1 MRKLFAG
8 LMATALIATAFVFP
22 ANAAYTAT
30 ENFHV
35 YINGGSVVSS
45 KRAEKQLATALPM
58 WAWVVEQEGS
68 SVDWLP
74 SEYVNI
80 TPQLSSKR
88 TLLMKDRF
96 PCITSMDMVSRVP
109 SIRWRSS
116 MITITHIRTLN
127 SR

>member
-58 WAWVVEQEGS
+58 WAWAFS
-68 SVDWLP
+68 
-74 SEYVNI
+74 I
-80 TPQLSSKR
+80 K
-88 TLLMKDRF
+88 
-96 PCITSMDMVSRVP
+96 
-109 SIRWRSS
+109 SIRHNCRANELS
-116 MITITHIRTLN
+116 
-127 SR
+127 